1 MPTIVLL
8 MVCSILI
15 LVMALALARELRLR
29 RSYERLLAQILDWR
43 SKRDAPMPDDPAPMA
58 ADDGDEWMRSER

>member
-43 SKRDAPMPDDPAPMA
+43 NKRDAPMPDDPDPM